1 MRSGADAISRLRD
14 GQGDL
19 VVAVDFGGVREE
31 AGFPDL
37 LPYLEIDHE
46 IVVPVTTVQL
56 EGDSLDL
63 ARHQLELWLDGIRR
77 SGRPVT
83 AIMGYCAGS
92 AIAARLVRE
101 LAWDAPAPA
110 LVLLDPS
117 WPDGEVL
124 REAHEVA
131 VRSLLSALPD
141 SVGIEPFAQEPDGR
155 AEDLATL
162 ARHLVDHYARA
173 AGVVAERLKLRD
185 DAVRGLVRR
194 VDRHLTYLVV
204 ASVETARVSAVDLA
218 VDPASVLTIL
228 SAATPDDVARLGGAT
243 LRTELPRPRL
253 LADPDVAGHV
263 SGFVRGRAPV
273 V

>member
-1 MRSGADAISRLRD
+1 MRSGADAINRLRD

-37 LPYLEIDHE
+37 LPYLEIDDE

-56 EGDSLDL
+56 EGDSKDI
-63 ARHQLELWLDGIRR
+63 AHRQLELWLDGIRQ

-83 AIMGYCAGS
+83 AVLGYCAGS

-101 LAWDAPAPA
+101 LAHDAPAPA

-131 VRSLLSALPD
+131 VRSLLSAVPD
-141 SVGIEPFAQEPDGR
+141 SVGIEPFAEELESRD
-155 AEDLATL
+155 EDLATL
-162 ARHLVDHYARA
+162 ARHLVDHYTRA
-173 AGVVAERLKLRD
+173 AGDVAERLKLRP

-204 ASVETARVSAVDLA
+204 ASVEAAKVSTADQGASA
-218 VDPASVLTIL
+218 LTIL
-228 SAATPDDVARLGGAT
+228 SAATPGEVARLGGET
-243 LRTELPRPRL
+243 LRTDLPRPQL
-253 LADPDVAGHV
+253 LADPGVADRV
-263 SGFVRGRAPV
+263 ASFVRGRAAV